1 MGFYLQANVG
11 PRTVNVVQGGEDDR
25 DSLRGDDAAYAARRQ
40 DGLGRRQSLAAISDS
55 STSPQPTVPVEAPKV
70 KFEALII
77 VGILLALLMGALD
90 NFVALTALPTILLQF
105 GTPNSG
111 TFVIS
116 AYVITSTAGIPIFA
130 KLSDIWSR
138 RNVFLAA
145 LVVFMVG
152 SVLSGL
158 SQNLTELIVFRAIQ
172 GLGSG
177 GFFPVGIAIAAVVFP
192 PKTRARVVG
201 ALSGVFGIAVV
212 AGPLIGSAIVQYTS
226 WRWVF
231 YVNIPV
237 GMAGFALVAATLGPL
252 RPELVRKFDTPGA
265 VLLVSWVA
273 VIMFPLYQIVD
284 SGWGWTDFR
293 TVGLLGL
300 GTAIVIAFVFW
311 ELRAKNPLVPLR
323 LFSNRV
329 MSTGGGATFF
339 IGLVFFPV
347 ATFLSLVVGVVLAPG
362 SNSAATVRD
371 ILYFLVLPIVIGA
384 ALGGQLLTRLSYRTV
399 AVVGIAIGMVG
410 MAGLSTLS
418 TTTPLWKFA
427 LGFVPV
433 GGIVLPLMPLGFGVG
448 LTFPVFLLAAQN
460 QVQMADVGEAGGL
473 IQFLQSLG
481 GAIGLSVLASFQ
493 STQLAALDPRPSA
506 ACSSANPPAAICGSY
521 LGSLESSLIK
531 SYDQTFVVMLGLLVV
546 ALLFAL
552 FLKGRLPRGAPRDA
566 PAQEAA
572 SVEAP
577 SPLVQLA
584 EPL

>member
-1 MGFYLQANVG
+1 L
-11 PRTVNVVQGGEDDR
+11 T
-25 DSLRGDDAAYAARRQ
+25 
-40 DGLGRRQSLAAISDS
+40 GLVDS
-55 STSPQPTVPVEAPKV
+55 SSTTLEPRVAEASPVPSTPEHEV
-70 KFEALII
+70 LII

-90 NFVALTALPTILLQF
+90 NFVALTALPTILFQF
-105 GTPNSG
+105 GAPNSG

-130 KLSDIWSR
+130 KLSDITSR
-138 RNVFLAA
+138 RNVFLGA

-152 SVLSGL
+152 SALSGL
-158 SQNLTELIVFRAIQ
+158 SQNLNELIVFRAIQ

-192 PKTRARVVG
+192 PKTRARVIG

-212 AGPLIGSAIVQYTS
+212 AGPLIGSTIVQYTS

-237 GMAGFALVAATLGPL
+237 GIAGFALVLATLGPL
-252 RPELVRKFDTPGA
+252 RPVLVRKFDTVGA
-265 VLLVSWVA
+265 ALLVGWVA
-273 VIMFPLYQIVD
+273 AIMFPLYQIVD
-284 SGWGWTDFR
+284 SGWGWTDLR

-323 LFSNRV
+323 LFSHRV
-329 MSTGGGATFF
+329 ISAGGGATFF

-362 SNSAATVRD
+362 SNSAVTVRD
-371 ILYFLVLPIVIGA
+371 ILYFLVLPIVVGA

-399 AVVGIAIGMVG
+399 AAVGVAIGAVG

-427 LGFVPV
+427 FGFIPV

-460 QVQMADVGEAGGL
+460 QVRIADVGEAGGL

-493 STQLAALDPRPSA
+493 STQFASLDPSPNA
-506 ACSSANPPAAICGSY
+506 ACSSANPPAALCGSY
-521 LGSLESSLIK
+521 LGALEGSLVK
-531 SYDQTFVVMLGLLVV
+531 SYDQTFVVMLGLLAV
-546 ALLFAL
+546 AFFFAL
-552 FLKGRLPRGAPRDA
+552 FLKGRLPKGPARDSAALGTGATGKELPA
-566 PAQEAA
+566 GPPSGAASPAQEISARLELPPA
-572 SVEAP
+572 SSLKGSVALSGEEVAKK
-577 SPLVQLA
+577 
-584 EPL
+584 